1 MSLSRRVLLKALTSS
16 ATAFPLRKI
25 LAMPAESRVIAPG
38 PFQPTWDSLKHY
50 QIPEWFRDAKFG
62 IWAHWDAQCVPEA
75 GDWYARQMYMQGN
88 SQYDHH
94 LKHYGHP
101 SKTGFME
108 FDNLWKAEDWKP
120 DQLMELYV
128 NAGAK
133 YFMSLANHH
142 DNFDCYDS
150 RYHNW
155 NSMRIGPKRDIV
167 GTWARAAREHG
178 LRFGV
183 SNHSAHA
190 WHWLQTAYDYD
201 PEGPL
206 AGVRYDAFTLTKEDG
221 KGKWWEGLD
230 PQELYCG
237 RSIVMPDGIR
247 SIKEA
252 DAWHESHDRIWNE
265 EPPLQNPA
273 FAEKWFLRCQDLL
286 DKYSPDLL
294 YFDNYGLPMGQ
305 AGRDIVTHFYNSS
318 VRRNGS
324 VQAVVFAK
332 NLKPEEQGTVVYDL
346 ERGRAKGILQD
357 AWQTD
362 TCIGDWHYDRA
373 LYERHGY
380 KTARMVVQML
390 VDIVSKNGNLLLS
403 IPLRGSGSIDED
415 EHRFLID
422 MAAWMRVHGEAI
434 YATRPFFVE
443 GEGMPDVQ
451 KSSDFN
457 ESGGR
462 PYTAE
467 DIRFTTKGDTL
478 YAFVLGSPQKDTL
491 TIKTLTRGRSEFP
504 RPVARVEFLGQEG
517 ALTFVQDER
526 GLTVRL
532 PQRPPSDYPFCFRI
546 R

>member
-1 MSLSRRVLLKALTSS
+1 
-16 ATAFPLRKI
+16 
-25 LAMPAESRVIAPG
+25 MPAANLVIAPG
-38 PFQPTWDSLKHY
+38 PFQPSWESLKHY
-50 QIPEWFRDAKFG
+50 QIPEWFRNAKFG
-62 IWAHWDAQCVPEA
+62 IWAHWSAQCVPEA

-108 FDNLWKAEDWKP
+108 IDNLWKAEEWKP
-120 DQLMELYV
+120 EQLMELYV

-155 NSMRIGPKRDIV
+155 NSMRVGPKRDIV
-167 GTWARAAREHG
+167 GTWARVPREHG
-178 LRFGV
+178 LKFGV

-206 AGVRYDAFTLTKEDG
+206 AGARYDAYTLTKEDG
-221 KGKWWEGLD
+221 KGQWWEGLD

-237 RSIVMPDGIR
+237 RSIAMPDGIR
-247 SIKEA
+247 SIREA
-252 DAWHESHDRIWNE
+252 DAWHESHDRVWNE
-265 EPPLQNPA
+265 EPPLQNPE
-273 FAEKWFLRCQDLL
+273 FVEKWFLRCQDLL

-294 YFDNYGLPMGQ
+294 YFDNYGLPLGQ
-305 AGRDIVTHFYNSS
+305 AGRDIVAHFYNTSA
-318 VRRNGS
+318 RRNGS

-362 TCIGDWHYDRA
+362 TCIGDWHYNRA
-373 LYERHGY
+373 LYDRHGY
-380 KTARMVVQML
+380 KSARTVVQML

-403 IPLRGSGSIDED
+403 VPLRGTGSIDED
-415 EHRFLID
+415 EHQFLID
-422 MAAWMRVHGEAI
+422 LAAWMQVHGEAI
-434 YATRPFFVE
+434 FETRPFFVE

-451 KSSDFN
+451 KSADFN
-457 ESGGR
+457 ESNGR
-462 PYTAE
+462 AYTTE
-467 DIRFTTKGDTL
+467 DIRFTTKGETL
-478 YAFVLGSPQKDTL
+478 YAFVLGIPQKDAL

-504 RPVARVEFLGQEG
+504 RPVARVELVGQEG
-517 ALTFVQDER
+517 ALGFVQDER
-526 GLTVRL
+526 GLTIRL
-532 PQRPPSDYPFCFRI
+532 PQRPPSNYPFCFRI